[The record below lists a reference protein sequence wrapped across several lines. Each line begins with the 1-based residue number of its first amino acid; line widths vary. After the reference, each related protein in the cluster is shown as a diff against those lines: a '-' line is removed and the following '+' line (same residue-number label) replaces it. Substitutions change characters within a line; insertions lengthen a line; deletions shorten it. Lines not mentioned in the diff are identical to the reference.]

1 MTKRKP
7 PEWTER
13 KKAAPRVKAP
23 PEPDKKVQVGPN
35 VVNLRCL
42 WHTRLVVTANRTLSG
57 KRYQFEPGEVK
68 SVLAIDAN
76 RLLAMEKHQPPGC
89 CGSESHPPVL
99 KYFEPA

>member
-7 PEWTER
+7 PEWTGQKR
-13 KKAAPRVKAP
+13 AAPKVKVP
-23 PEPDKKVQVGPN
+23 PEPDK
-35 VVNLRCL
+35 
-42 WHTRLVVTANRTLSG
+42 TLSG
-57 KRYQFEPGEVK
+57 KRYQFEPGEVQ

-99 KYFEPA
+99 KYFEAV